1 VEAIGFLN
9 SPTNVINEKYLQKN
23 VPPPKWHG
31 VLLTLIDP
39 KLAKL
44 DLFGLQRKV
53 FSWFDT
59 NQQIKFIA
67 CVFDLNAAS
76 ADFRKFLL
84 LEVSK
89 QLDRTPPDPKQLQTC
104 TSMFYKHEHFREQVL
119 ALKNIARN
127 LDDGGS
133 YDLQL
138 AEQLVACFDKAIR
151 PKPDNLGALQP
162 VYNLYD
168 KLKEIYLS
176 EGKSPDKAAVHA
188 INILKA
194 FSGGDGRSLYKLLEL
209 KWDMQLE
216 TRFAGG
222 TTQSQHSTQ
231 RPPREKTPTGRQAS
245 PKRSEAEPK
254 PHPTHPQGYMGPN
267 QSGTGKQSA
276 RVYIVVSLLAVG
288 AIGLF
293 AIGFTAGRSQS
304 VAVVDHVGDGIDQN
318 ETSSSNALEDGEGP
332 PPEPV
337 VETPDNSGGGT
348 VNTGQTDSEKAAAE
362 AKKKAA
368 AEKAAAE
375 KADAEKADADK
386 TAADKTA
393 ADKMAADKK
402 AADKT
407 AADKTAADKKAA
419 DKRAAD
425 LANKRVVHQPLGQGN
440 GKRDDNFTPP
450 LDKLYFHE
458 IKLAELTAVT
468 PKIIAIPAGDLRAPK
483 PGWPQPGQFNIRK
496 SEKTENLWE
505 VVRDEDKLT
514 YAYFE
519 WVPGKRLLRVY
530 RAQPGNNVPE
540 KQFGAKAT
548 IPAEPNKQQVER
560 LDRRGNRFLSYCHL
574 IQLDEKTFFSMGLNQ
589 ALAPRAGKKT
599 AENLMRRKFNTDPF
613 LAPSTPLL
621 NHMADL
627 RLVSKPSTWSIELD
641 KVYVTGGQ
649 TSSKAYKAV
658 PANAFAGTPNSNE
671 GTSGGKYSGLK
682 CKYTDF
688 AMRVRFVAQTSQIQV
703 WPEGTFKSLE
713 ELMEKQVAVR
723 VQEYRLD
730 ELMKKPT
737 GDDKKLNDF
746 RIVEIN
752 RAKKNLAE
760 AKGAVAEF
768 MKNNSKLKDLR
779 DDPEATAA
787 LVTYYRS
794 VNKTKGLSV
803 SLTIS
808 RRQNINGQ
816 EVVIPFWYPVIP

>member
-1 VEAIGFLN
+1 MCDEAIKNASSPRRDNICSLVEAIGFLN

-23 VPPPKWHG
+23 VPPSKWYG

-59 NQQIKFIA
+59 NQQTDFIA
-67 CVFDLNAAS
+67 CVDIDTVS
-76 ADFRKFLL
+76 PEFRKCLID
-84 LEVSK
+84 EVSK
-89 QLDRTPPDPKQLQTC
+89 QIDRKQIQ
-104 TSMFYKHEHFREQVL
+104 TSMFYVHNHFREKVQSFT
-119 ALKNIARN
+119 NIASHM
-127 LDDGGS
+127 DQHIQD
-133 YDLQL
+133 DLQL
-138 AEQLVACFDKAIR
+138 AKQLIECFNKVWVHSAT
-151 PKPDNLGALQP
+151 PGAFGLGPIPQLWAT
-162 VYNLYD
+162 
-168 KLKEIYLS
+168 LKTIYLS
-176 EGKSPDKAAVHA
+176 DQGDVSKDVKKAEDVLIYLNAGA
-188 INILKA
+188 RSSLGNKLMINW
-194 FSGGDGRSLYKLLEL
+194 DQEL
-209 KWDMQLE
+209 AKI
-216 TRFAGG
+216 FAGG
-222 TTQSQHSTQ
+222 AVQPQHSTQ

-245 PKRSEAEPK
+245 PKRSGAEPK

-293 AIGFTAGRSQS
+293 SIGFTAGRSQS
-304 VAVVDHVGDGIDQN
+304 VAVVDHVDDGIDQN
-318 ETSSSNALEDGEGP
+318 ETSSSNAREDGEGP

-337 VETPDNSGGGT
+337 VEPPDNSGGGT
-348 VNTGQTDSEKAAAE
+348 ANTGQI
-362 AKKKAA
+362 
-368 AEKAAAE
+368 
-375 KADAEKADADK
+375 DAEKA
-386 TAADKTA
+386 A

-402 AADKT
+402 AADK
-407 AADKTAADKKAA
+407 KAADKKAA
-419 DKRAAD
+419 DKKAADKKAAAVKRAAD
-425 LANKRVVHQPLGQGN
+425 EAKKKAAAALANKPVVHQPPQFN
-440 GKRDDNFTPP
+440 GIRDDNFTPP

-468 PKIIAIPAGDLRAPK
+468 PKIIAIPAGDLRASK
-483 PGWPQPGQFNIRK
+483 PGWPQPGKFSIRK

-514 YAYFE
+514 YAYLE
-519 WVPGKRLLRVY
+519 WDKGKRILRVY

-589 ALAPRAGKKT
+589 ALAQSRVAKKT
-599 AENLMRRKFNTDPF
+599 AEILMARKVNTEVF
-613 LAPSTPLL
+613 FAPSIKLL

-627 RLVSKPSTWSIELD
+627 RLVSRPSTWSIELD
-641 KVYVTGGQ
+641 KVYEKGGQ
-649 TSSKAYKAV
+649 PSSVAYKAV
-658 PANAFAGTPNSNE
+658 PANAFAGTPHSKE
-671 GTSGGKYSGLK
+671 TASGGKYSGLN

-688 AMRVRFVAQTSQIQV
+688 AMGVQFVAQTAQMELQ
-703 WPEGTFKSLE
+703 PRGNFKSLE
-713 ELMEKQVAVR
+713 DLMEEQQAVG

-730 ELMKKPT
+730 ELMKKPQGTFDQMRARDIEIKRTT
-737 GDDKKLNDF
+737 GLLNYA
-746 RIVEIN
+746 RTAVVEFIT
-752 RAKKNLAE
+752 A
-760 AKGAVAEF
+760 
-768 MKNNSKLKDLR
+768 NSKLTELR
-779 DDPEATAA
+779 DDPEATTA

-794 VNKTKGLSV
+794 VNNAKGLSV